1 MHDSEFNSENFE
13 ENSLFYNTEYLV
25 VKGAE
30 Y

>member
-1 MHDSEFNSENFE
+1 MPDSEFNSENLE
-13 ENSLFYNTEYLV
+13 ENFLFHNTEYLV